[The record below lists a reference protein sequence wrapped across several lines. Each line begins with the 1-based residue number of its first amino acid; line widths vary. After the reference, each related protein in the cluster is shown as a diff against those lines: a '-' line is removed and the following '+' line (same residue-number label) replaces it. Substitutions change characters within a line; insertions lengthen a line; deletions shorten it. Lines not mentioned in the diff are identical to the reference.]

1 MANPYRDKRGRFSSA
16 SLAVMT
22 IGGVA
27 GMGAGIALGGAA
39 GAAIY
44 AAGFGSTL
52 YSTQS
57 RYRANAQAKRIADAA
72 LGFKPGKFES
82 TMNKLASGSMPDL
95 DKQAAATLRAANTS
109 YKKSK

>member
-16 SLAVMT
+16 GLAAMT
-22 IGGVA
+22 IGGFGA
-27 GMGAGIALGGAA
+27 MGAGIALGGTA

-44 AAGFGSTL
+44 AAGIGSSL
-52 YSTQS
+52 YSTQA
-57 RYRANAQAKRIADAA
+57 RYKANAQAKRIADSA

-82 TMNKLASGSMPDL
+82 TMNRLASGSMPDL
-95 DKQAAATLRAANTS
+95 DKQAAATLRAANKS